1 MFFLTDVSPF
11 FTVISRIIHFSFK
24 YGKLETFLSG
34 TFGDVYHLELDLYKN
49 DGSIL
54 FSDHYMMKSTDG
66 NTTETI
72 VGTASPGYQEGKES
86 AARFNGIIGF
96 TQISETNV
104 AIVDHSSHCLRMLN
118 RKTQTTSRLA
128 GVCTTYGNV
137 NGKSGR
143 FYNPWGVA
151 LDPSDP
157 NKLFVTDYNNNA
169 LRFVLI
175 NTGEISTL
183 LTGLNG
189 PRGLRWNFDK
199 TSLLITNEHYIREVK
214 FDGKGSVTKNVNLA
228 GSTSSGN
235 VDGIPSQ
242 ARFSYPN
249 DIAPVLKGVEVVAD
263 LVNARLRIIDT
274 NINQTHTIWL
284 TGASSALNKRAYSV
298 LPVDDDLYFG
308 VSKIIYKLSGE

>member
-1 MFFLTDVSPF
+1 MTGS
-11 FTVISRIIHFSFK
+11 FSF
-24 YGKLETFLSG
+24 S
-34 TFGDVYHLELDLYKN
+34 DLR
-49 DGSIL
+49 
-54 FSDHYMMKSTDG
+54 MMKTTDG

-72 VGTASPGYQEGKES
+72 VGTASPGYQEGIGS
-86 AARFNGIIGF
+86 AVRFYEITGF
-96 TQISETNV
+96 TQIGTTNV
-104 AIVDHSSHCLRMLN
+104 AIVDFGNHCLRTLN
-118 RKTQTTSRLA
+118 RKTQTTYRLA
-128 GVCTTYGNV
+128 GVCATYGNV
-137 NGKSGR
+137 NGRSGR
-143 FYNPWGVA
+143 FNYPWGVV
-151 LDPSDP
+151 LDPRDLT
-157 NKLFVTDYNNNA
+157 KLFVTDYYNNA
-169 LRFVLI
+169 LRSVHV
-175 NTGEISTL
+175 NTGEISTVISD
-183 LTGLNG
+183 LNY
-189 PRGLRWNFDK
+189 PRGLGWSKDM
-199 TSLLITNEHYIREVK
+199 TSLFITNNHYIREVK
-214 FDGKGSVTKNVNLA
+214 FEGKGSVTKNVNLA